1 MSYLDNGKLILK
13 NQEKYNY
20 ILVYRRKAILLSKS
34 NSKKEARREA
44 FNVLN
49 TRCRD
54 YSKLDNITIL
64 RLKIRKVTNKEKK
77 EDRECTL
84 LTLVGGV
91 LVIIIQEFKIKINEL
106 KLKFIKECRDRVF
119 VDKSFL
125 KKNNYIDSNVLRRIG
140 YAYLRR
146 TYGHLFSI
154 DTITSVLKTLK

>member
-1 MSYLDNGKLILK
+1 MTYLDNGKIILN

-20 ILVYRRKAILLSKS
+20 ILVYKRKSVLLSKS
-34 NSKKEARREA
+34 NSKKEARQEA

-49 TRCRD
+49 RFKNPL
-54 YSKLDNITIL
+54 KLDNFTIL
-64 RLKIRKVTNKEKK
+64 RLKIRKVTSKEKK
-77 EDRECTL
+77 ENRECTL
-84 LTLVGGV
+84 LTLIGGI

-106 KLKFIKECRDRVF
+106 KLKFIKESKDRVF

-125 KKNNYIDSNVLRRIG
+125 KKNNYIDNNVIRRIG